1 MNAYTYSLL
10 ALEIARERS
19 REAEERWL
27 ASRLNGTPT
36 TGTVR
41 RVAAKSMALVSRAS
55 ASVAHRLDARV
66 TEDLRR
72 ALPAAK

>member
-1 MNAYTYSLL
+1 MNAYTLSLL
-10 ALEIARERS
+10 ALDIARERS
-19 REAEERWL
+19 REAEQRWL
-27 ASRLNGTPT
+27 VSRLNGEPQA
-36 TGTVR
+36 GPFR
-41 RVAAKSMALVSRAS
+41 RVAARSMALVRRAS

>member
-19 REAEERWL
+19 REAEERWV
-27 ASRLNGTPT
+27 ASRLNETPT

-41 RVAAKSMALVSRAS
+41 RAAAKSMALVSRAS
-55 ASVAHRLDARV
+55 ALVAHRLDARV

>member
-10 ALEIARERS
+10 AFEIARERS

-27 ASRLNGTPT
+27 ASQLKGTSR
-36 TGTVR
+36 TGPFR
-41 RVAAKSMALVSRAS
+41 RVAAQSMALVSRAA